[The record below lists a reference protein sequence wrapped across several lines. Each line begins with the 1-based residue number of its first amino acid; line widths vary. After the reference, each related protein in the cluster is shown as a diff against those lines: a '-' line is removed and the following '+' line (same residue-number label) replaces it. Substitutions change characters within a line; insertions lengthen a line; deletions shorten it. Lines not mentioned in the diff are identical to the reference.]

1 MSKVKLSKKYIYK
14 ICKEALKE
22 DLHPYGDIT
31 SKLLNNKKTL
41 SIQNVQAYIKDGD
54 TFIDNG
60 NFDEAKSSYD
70 KARDLAKQL
79 AGFYRDLNGSFR
91 GMDARI
97 PDEMGDKGR
106 ESIKIWAESNARL
119 IALYKRRNQPE
130 VAVPLL
136 VEIIRLMAP
145 TSSKGKEAYKD
156 LIQLGFVETGGGL
169 GDGPWLGGDQ
179 YRCRRYCREAKTQT
193 PYRSD
198 AQQHRGDGGTGSGLC
213 WRQSDDQ

>member
-1 MSKVKLSKKYIYK
+1 MKFLKLIPIIFIFLGIFPSSNFIYAEDQDPNSYKV
-14 ICKEALKE
+14 
-22 DLHPYGDIT
+22 
-31 SKLLNNKKTL
+31 LLNNKKTL

-136 VEIIRLMAP
+136 VEIIRLMSP
-145 TSSKGKEAYKD
+145 TSSQGKEAYKD
-156 LIQLGFVETGGGL
+156 LLQLGFVET
-169 GDGPWLGGDQ
+169 
-179 YRCRRYCREAKTQT
+179 
-193 PYRSD
+193 PYR
-198 AQQHRGDGGTGSGLC
+198 GS
-213 WRQSDDQ
+213 